1 MLISL
6 EDLSKVHG
14 IDERISEENM
24 IRGTEVFIDIVKK
37 LCGI

>member
-6 EDLSKVHG
+6 EDLGKVHG

-24 IRGTEVFIDIVKK
+24 VKGTEVFVDMVRK
-37 LCGI
+37 LCRV

>member
-6 EDLSKVHG
+6 EDLNRVHG

-24 IRGTEVFIDIVKK
+24 IIGTRVYIDIVKK
-37 LCGI
+37 LCSI

>member
-24 IRGTEVFIDIVKK
+24 IRGTEVFIDIVRK
-37 LCGI
+37 LCKV

>member
-6 EDLSKVHG
+6 EDLNRVHG

-24 IRGTEVFIDIVKK
+24 IKGTRVYIDIVKK
-37 LCGI
+37 LCNI